1 MLLSPNCCPPRLHFM
16 TCTSCIRTVYN
27 MLHLTQPTRFT
38 VPLGFRELHPHS
50 GFIAFLCRNHL
61 FASIRL
67 VSVWARLVSSIQA
80 TPLFELFTSLF
91 ISEHLARYDSLCV
104 LRVRLG
110 VDFGYWWI
118 AGLSPHL
125 VPTLCI
131 FQFGGFKAFA
141 RTASNMLS
149 KGIPWW
155 ELFAIFMR
163 DKLLDGREA
172 QSLRKESK
180 QNMTSFGPVNE
191 INWDVRA
198 TYQQIGQASM
208 QIWS

>member
-1 MLLSPNCCPPRLHFM
+1 MLLSPNCCPPRLHCM
-16 TCTSCIRTVYN
+16 TCTSCIRTVCICCISLSPPDLQY
-27 MLHLTQPTRFT
+27 HLASGNWSSHRFHCF
-38 VPLGFRELHPHS
+38 PFQESSFRFDTSSLCLSSSRFKHTSNAFTWIPSFVVHS
-50 GFIAFLCRNHL
+50 RTSCSLRQSLC
-61 FASIRL
+61 ASGASWGGL
-67 VSVWARLVSSIQA
+67 WGLLMDCWTLTTSGSYSLYFSVWWIQ
-80 TPLFELFTSLF
+80 
-91 ISEHLARYDSLCV
+91 
-104 LRVRLG
+104 
-110 VDFGYWWI
+110 
-118 AGLSPHL
+118 
-125 VPTLCI
+125 
-131 FQFGGFKAFA
+131 AFA

-155 ELFAIFMR
+155 ELFAISMH

-198 TYQQIGQASM
+198 TYKRIGQASM